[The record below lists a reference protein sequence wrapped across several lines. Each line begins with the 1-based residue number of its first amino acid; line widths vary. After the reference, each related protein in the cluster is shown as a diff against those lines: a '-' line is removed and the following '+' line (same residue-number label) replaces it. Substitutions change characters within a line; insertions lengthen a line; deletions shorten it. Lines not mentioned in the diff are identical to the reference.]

1 MLEGLSPR
9 RRPEGAP
16 HWLRLHVS
24 EGVTPDERGHVS
36 SFTPMLAF
44 PPGRVC
50 ELQLLCCGFSRGSQE
65 LFVKSQHLGLPAAAV
80 PCLRLPATS

>member
-1 MLEGLSPR
+1 M
-9 RRPEGAP
+9 
-16 HWLRLHVS
+16 
-24 EGVTPDERGHVS
+24 TPDERGHVS

-80 PCLRLPATS
+80 PCRLVGAEKRTLSVWEDSEQISSAEVQ